1 MNPVPARFFRRAG
14 ILLFTS
20 NAAMPV
26 MNPFAT
32 MLACW
37 LFAVVAAC
45 PASEAE
51 SFERPRAVVF
61 EASSEVTSRLIDPI
75 NIELQ
80 WKSSA
85 IKADGYF
92 AGYCLEYTNR
102 LEDDF
107 ILLDVFPPKVTR
119 VIHPQLAPETKFL
132 YRIRPIFGKASA
144 VASVTTGA
152 ASDEESI
159 YTKEPKKAEPAA
171 AGGNSLHAPSTISQA
186 GPGELAATLV
196 SPRVAQLSWKD
207 CANDEDGYFVESS
220 SEPDGNFKVFA
231 YLEPDTVSYQ
241 VPLLPAETKCYFRV
255 WGFFFGK
262 ASNLTEQ
269 TTGLEP
275 PPRDTALQSEP
286 LATAPAKP
294 RKTSD

>member
-1 MNPVPARFFRRAG
+1 MRLIN
-14 ILLFTS
+14 LFC
-20 NAAMPV
+20 
-26 MNPFAT
+26 T

-37 LFAVVAAC
+37 LFGAIAAC
-45 PASEAE
+45 PASDTK
-51 SFERPRAVVF
+51 SPERPKAEVF
-61 EASSEVTSRLIDPI
+61 DASSEVSSRLIDSI

-80 WKSSA
+80 WKSNA
-85 IKADGYF
+85 VNADSYF

-107 ILLDVFPPKVTR
+107 ILLDVFPPKVAR
-119 VIHPQLAPETKFL
+119 VVHPQLAPETKFL

-144 VASVTTGA
+144 VVSVTTGA

-159 YTKEPKKAEPAA
+159 YTKEPRKAEPAA
-171 AGGNSLHAPSTISQA
+171 AGGKSLRTPSTISQA
-186 GPGELAATLV
+186 GPDEFAATLV

-220 SEPDGNFKVFA
+220 SKPDLDFKVFA

-255 WGFFFGK
+255 WAFFYGK
-262 ASNLTEQ
+262 ASNLTKQ

-275 PPRDTALQSEP
+275 PSPETTLKSEP
-286 LATAPAKP
+286 LATTPAKSG
-294 RKTSD
+294 KTAD